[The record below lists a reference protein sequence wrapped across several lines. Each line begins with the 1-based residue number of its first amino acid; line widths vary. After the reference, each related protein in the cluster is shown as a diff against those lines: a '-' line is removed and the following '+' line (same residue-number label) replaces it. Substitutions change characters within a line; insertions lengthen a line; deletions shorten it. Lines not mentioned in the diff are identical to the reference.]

1 MDSRRRLPLWVGL
14 GVAVA
19 LAGARLTGWPAG
31 PAPTAATVVGTLGN
45 GAAVAAGLVAWV
57 RRPDSQ
63 VGRLL
68 LAWGVLGLVIGL
80 GADRGGPADTVG
92 YVAIPLYW
100 AVLAHALLT
109 YPDGRAHTA
118 GERRLVWSLYTAGP
132 VLWTATAVAAHRA
145 GSPCAVGRCRF
156 DIGQLSS
163 PGTVVTG
170 LWLLQKA
177 VSIGFAAWLVILVV
191 RRWRRLSPAQRRT
204 AGPVV
209 WAAGGPLAVF
219 VLFAALDLAEVR
231 SPTVWLVYQW
241 LRDATAF
248 WVPLALLAGLLRTR
262 LTRAD
267 VADLLVRLH
276 TMTVDELRPALA
288 RLLRDPLLEIAVV
301 DGAAFNDGDGR
312 RVATPIG
319 AGTLLLHH
327 PSTEVE
333 DPPLFAAAVAAA
345 AMTLDNARLTAQVR
359 AQLAEVDASRARLV
373 EAAEQE
379 RRRIERDLHDG
390 AQQQLLGLG
399 MSLQAARA
407 SVPDDTSA
415 ATYLDE
421 ATAQLR
427 DALAELRALSRGLR
441 PALLQERG
449 LGAALREVQRRAT
462 VPVRLAV
469 DLAVRPDPAVETVAY
484 FVVAEAVQN
493 AARYATGA
501 QVTVDVRQR
510 ADTVEVT
517 VCDDGPGG
525 ADRRAGS
532 GLRGLHDRV
541 AAAGGALTVVSPA
554 GGGTMVAARL
564 PMTARLAATGGPG
577 SMTASSPGPAR

>member
-1 MDSRRRLPLWVGL
+1 MAVAL
-14 GVAVA
+14 GVAR
-19 LAGARLTGWPAG
+19 LAGWPGG
-31 PAPTAATVVGTLGN
+31 PATTAATVVGSLGN

-57 RRPDSQ
+57 RRPDSW

-68 LAWGVLGLVIGL
+68 LAWGVLGLMIGL
-80 GADRGGPADTVG
+80 GSDRGGLANTVG

-100 AVLAHALLT
+100 AVLAQALLT

-118 GERRLVWSLYTAGP
+118 GERRLLWSLYTVGP
-132 VLWTATAVAAHRA
+132 ALWTAVAVRQAGPQCAA
-145 GSPCAVGRCRF
+145 GRCRF
-156 DIGQLSS
+156 DIGQLTS
-163 PGTVVTG
+163 PGTVGAG
-170 LWLLQKA
+170 LWLLQKM
-177 VSIGFAAWLVILVV
+177 VSVGLALWFVILVV
-191 RRWRRLSPAQRRT
+191 QRWRRLSPAQRRT

-209 WAAGGPLAVF
+209 WAASGPLTVF
-219 VLFAALDLAEVR
+219 VLFAALDLTGVR
-231 SPTVWLVYQW
+231 SQTVWLVYQW

-248 WVPLALLAGLLRTR
+248 WVPLALLAGLLTTR
-262 LTRAD
+262 LARAD
-267 VADLLVRLH
+267 VADLLVRLQS
-276 TMTVDELRPALA
+276 MSAGELRPALA
-288 RLLRDPLLEIAVV
+288 RLLRDPLLEIALP
-301 DGAAFNDGDGR
+301 DGAATEGGFVDADGRPVDPAGDPR
-312 RVATPIG
+312 RVATSVG
-319 AGTLLLHH
+319 AGAVLLHH
-327 PSTEVE
+327 PSTRIE

-345 AMTLDNARLTAQVR
+345 AMTLDNVRLTAQVR

-462 VPVRLAV
+462 VPVRLSV
-469 DLAVRPDPAVETVAY
+469 DLVVRPDPAVETVAY
-484 FVVAEAVQN
+484 FVVAEALQN
-493 AARYATGA
+493 AARHASGA
-501 QVTVDVRQR
+501 RVTVDVRQLAGR
-510 ADTVEVT
+510 VEVT

-525 ADRRAGS
+525 ADQRAGS

-541 AAAGGALTVVSPA
+541 AAAGGTLSVVSPT
-554 GGGTMVAARL
+554 GGGTMVAAHL
-564 PMTARLAATGGPG
+564 PMTTRLAVTQ
-577 SMTASSPGPAR
+577 